1 MILTNKH
8 LLIHPS
14 GKMEWVELHRMR
26 QFDDIYCG
34 DYAYD
39 LREIYRALGVDFF
52 EQVSL
57 VLPGIVILIDEIG
70 KLRNPPQPHNEL
82 ASRLYGGYQF
92 GDDIVGPAL
101 FFRKIG
107 PDIAPLEPADEARL
121 SLFLG
126 VSLPEK

>member
-1 MILTNKH
+1 MLTNKH

-14 GKMEWVELHRMR
+14 GQMEWVELHRER
-26 QFDDIYCG
+26 RYDVIYCG

-39 LREIYRALGVDFF
+39 LHEIYRVLGIEFF

-57 VLPGIVILIDEIG
+57 KLPGIVILIDEIG
-70 KLRNPPQPHNEL
+70 KVRTPPQEHNEL

-101 FFRKIG
+101 FFRRVG
-107 PDIAPLEPADEARL
+107 PDIAPLLPSDEARL

-126 VSLPEK
+126 VKLPEK

>member
-1 MILTNKH
+1 MLTNKH

-14 GKMEWVELHRMR
+14 GKMEWVELHRER
-26 QFDDIYCG
+26 RYDDIYCG

-39 LREIYRALGVDFF
+39 LLEIYRVLGVEFF

-57 VLPGIVILIDEIG
+57 KLPGIVILIDEVG
-70 KLRNPPQPHNEL
+70 KIRTPPQPHNEL
-82 ASRLYGGYQF
+82 ASRLYGGYEF

-101 FFRKIG
+101 FFKQVG
-107 PDIAPLEPADEARL
+107 PDIAPLDRADEARL

-126 VSLPEK
+126 VKLPEK

>member
-1 MILTNKH
+1 MLTDKH

-14 GKMEWVELHRMR
+14 GEIEWVELHRAR
-26 QFDDIYCG
+26 RYDDIYCG

-39 LREIYRALGVDFF
+39 LHEIYRVLGVDFL

-57 VLPGIVILIDEIG
+57 CLPGIVILIDEIG
-70 KLRNPPQPHNEL
+70 KLRTPPQAHNEL

-101 FFRKIG
+101 FFKRIG
-107 PDIAPLEPADEARL
+107 CSIAPLDPADEALL
-121 SLFLG
+121 SLYLG
-126 VSLPEK
+126 MELPEKN